1 VRPPDVKIKYQDS
14 LADYSFSSPITQ
26 ASQNIEQLEDKLN
39 EIYMGTIGV
48 EFDHILNVH
57 EKEWLYNTFETM
69 KLTPISNDV
78 RVKMAKAL
86 IEV

>member
-39 EIYMGTIGV
+39 EIYMGTTGV
-48 EFDHILNVH
+48 
-57 EKEWLYNTFETM
+57 
-69 KLTPISNDV
+69 
-78 RVKMAKAL
+78 
-86 IEV
+86 